1 MVDSRIRI
9 QNFIRLQNYKQ
20 WNEKALLLLT
30 DDSADSKL
38 LSENNV
44 SERIIIDLLKYI
56 KKLESRD
63 V

>member
-30 DDSADSKL
+30 DDSADSEL

-44 SERIIIDLLKYI
+44 SERIIIDLLKYV